1 MDGQQFEA
9 TPTTVAFRDLM
20 RRMVRQVSD
29 MPEEIVRKIVGS
41 LRGMLWMYQVRLEM
55 WHDANR

>member
-9 TPTTVAFRDLM
+9 MPTTVAFRDLM
-20 RRMVRQVSD
+20 IRMVRRVGD

-41 LRGMLWMYQVRLEM
+41 LRGMLWMYQVLLEM